1 MGINFRKRISLGDG
15 VKLNISKN
23 GVSTTIG
30 TKGGS
35 VNIGKNGVYA
45 NASIPGTGLYSRQKI
60 SSTTKKKQELQDMGD
75 TTAYDWVMT
84 VCLVF
89 SMLLF
94 IVCVLFPNM
103 ESLPFVLTPAFIA
116 QVIFWLMWL
125 GLKD

>member
-60 SSTTKKKQELQDMGD
+60 SSTTKNKQELQDTGD
-75 TTAYDWVMT
+75 ITFYDWIMM
-84 VCLVF
+84 VCLGF
-89 SMLLF
+89 STILF

-103 ESLPFVLTPAFIA
+103 ESLPFVLIPAIIA

-125 GLKD
+125 GLKE

>member
-1 MGINFRKRISLGDG
+1 MGINFRKRISLGTG

-60 SSTTKKKQELQDMGD
+60 SSTTKKKQELQDTGD
-75 TTAYDWVMT
+75 ITVYDWIMM
-84 VCLVF
+84 VCLGF
-89 SMLLF
+89 STILF
-94 IVCVLFPNM
+94 IVCVLAMNK
-103 ESLPFVLTPAFIA
+103 L
-116 QVIFWLMWL
+116 IF
-125 GLKD
+125 KC